1 MGIAIDILLA
11 LFILASLVYGWKKGL
26 VRGVLQTFHGLLSL
40 IITLAFFQ
48 PISVG
53 IKDKF
58 VFPYISK
65 SVHKA
70 VTDAIGGE
78 VVGADG
84 LLEAVPDS
92 VKSVADVF
100 GLNLEALADSAAK
113 SGQEAVDMFTL
124 AVSNS
129 ISQLLSIIIGY
140 AVTVVLVYIGLRVC
154 GSLVSAIIEHIP
166 IISTLNRILG
176 VLFATILAL
185 FFSWIFVQLL
195 MMLASDSLMIEDTV
209 LTTRIYNFHPL
220 EYFFSGN

>member
-1 MGIAIDILLA
+1 M
-11 LFILASLVYGWKKGL
+11 VYGWKKGL

-48 PISVG
+48 PISLG

-58 VFPYISK
+58 VLPYISK

-78 VVGADG
+78 VVEAEG
-84 LLEAVPDS
+84 LLEAVPETI
-92 VKSVADVF
+92 KTVASVF
-100 GLNLEALADSAAK
+100 GLNLEAVAESAAK
-113 SGQEAVDMFTL
+113 SGQEAVTMFTT
-124 AVSNS
+124 AVSDS
-129 ISQLLSIIIGY
+129 IAQLLSIIIGY
-140 AVTVVLVYIGLRVC
+140 AVTVVLDYIGLRVC
-154 GSLVSAIIEHIP
+154 GSLVSVIIEHIP
-166 IISTLNRILG
+166 IVSTVNRVLG

-195 MMLASDSLMIEDTV
+195 MMLASDSLSIEETF

>member
-1 MGIAIDILLA
+1 MGIALDILLA
-11 LFILASLVYGWKKGL
+11 LFILTSLVYGWKKGL

-48 PISVG
+48 PISLS

-58 VFPYISK
+58 VFPYINK

-70 VTDAIGGE
+70 ISDAIGGDIVDAE
-78 VVGADG
+78 G

-100 GLNLEALADSAAK
+100 GLSLDALADSAAK
-113 SGQEAVDMFTL
+113 SGQEAVDMFIL
-124 AVSNS
+124 GVSNS

-140 AVTVVLVYIGLRVC
+140 AVTVILVYVGLRVC
-154 GSLVSAIIEHIP
+154 GSLVSVIIEHIP
-166 IISTLNRILG
+166 IISTVNRILG

-185 FFSWIFVQLL
+185 FFSWVFVQLI
-195 MMLASDSLMIEDTV
+195 MMLASDSLMIGDTI
-209 LTTRIYNFHPL
+209 LTSRIYNFHPL